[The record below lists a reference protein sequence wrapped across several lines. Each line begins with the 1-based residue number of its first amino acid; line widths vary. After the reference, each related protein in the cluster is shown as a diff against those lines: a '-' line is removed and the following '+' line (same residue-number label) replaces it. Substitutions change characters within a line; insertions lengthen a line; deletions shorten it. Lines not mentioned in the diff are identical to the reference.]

1 MSRITGFDAANLI
14 EAYNAV
20 YAPQEE
26 VELTE
31 EQIQE
36 DFENW
41 VNSLVEEGHDL
52 SEYTWEEMYEE
63 YLNEVI
69 RPTTGQQTAPR
80 PTTSPRPTPAAT
92 GYNPAGGG
100 MGGAR
105 GSRGP
110 VVSQRPA
117 PSRFGTTTPRGS
129 SVTSTGVS
137 GLSAADR
144 AAYSAGGG
152 NTAAQRGMGQTTSQ
166 VIAQGRANLNRM
178 DQGRPAPAR
187 PVASAPASTRPVA
200 TAPARPAATAPA
212 APRPTPAAT
221 APSAPAAPRPSLAQQ
236 RSELEQIRKKSQQ
249 RQIAQG
255 GTPATPLVQS
265 FDPFDVVMGYLIDE
279 GYAETEEAAA
289 VIMTNMSEEWKE
301 SILDEGF
308 KRMNRSK
315 IEKQAKRLGGD
326 RGDILRDVA
335 SRMDTPVERRY
346 STSQARRNR
355 AGGAGSEYR
364 KAQELRARDDAKA
377 DFEKYG
383 LR

>member
-152 NTAAQRGMGQTTSQ
+152 NAAAQRGMGQTTSQ

-187 PVASAPASTRPVA
+187 PVATAPARPAA

-236 RSELEQIRKKSQQ
+236 TAELRKMRQASQQ

-265 FDPFDVVMGYLIDE
+265 FDPFDIVMGYLIDE
-279 GYAETEEAAA
+279 GYAESEEAAA
-289 VIMTNMSEEWKE
+289 VIMVNMSEEWRQE
-301 SILDEGF
+301 ILEG
-308 KRMNRSK
+308 K
-315 IEKQAKRLGGD
+315 
-326 RGDILRDVA
+326 VA
-335 SRMDTPVERRY
+335 SETMGSDERR
-346 STSQARRNR
+346 RERNDR
-355 AGGAGSEYR
+355 YR
-364 KAQELRARDDAKA
+364 EENPTLPSGNPTGVNAQLMRQMAHAK
-377 DFEKYG
+377 KRG
-383 LR
+383 VKKKKN